1 MTSRTGF
8 AAALSS
14 FEEML
19 RIPSNSGCAGTEE
32 SEGRS
37 AILVSF
43 DHSSNIYFYIGDR
56 TNSYGLLLTLNSLT
70 ATLGERCYQ
79 LLPEAPQFLRFQR
92 SWNSKHMRSMV
103 SKEESAAPRQ

>member
-1 MTSRTGF
+1 MQIFIAHAAGLRYCF

-37 AILVSF
+37 AITG
-43 DHSSNIYFYIGDR
+43 NILIQRYID
-56 TNSYGLLLTLNSLT
+56 
-70 ATLGERCYQ
+70 C
-79 LLPEAPQFLRFQR
+79 
-92 SWNSKHMRSMV
+92 
-103 SKEESAAPRQ
+103 